1 LHPKFD
7 NQGVSKILNLIV
19 EDWVMWLADV
29 QAQLVSNLEEVQKI
43 NKENDDEH

>member
-1 LHPKFD
+1 V
-7 NQGVSKILNLIV
+7 NKILNLIV
-19 EDWVMWLADV
+19 EDWVMWLVEV